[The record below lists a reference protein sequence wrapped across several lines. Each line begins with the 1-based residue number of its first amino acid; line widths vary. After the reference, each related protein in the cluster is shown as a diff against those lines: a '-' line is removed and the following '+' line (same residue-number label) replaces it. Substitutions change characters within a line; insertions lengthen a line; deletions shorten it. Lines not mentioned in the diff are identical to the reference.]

1 MPHCDCC
8 EESFDAGG
16 EWIEL
21 RHHHAHMNFGSRFC
35 SAECAATYLSN
46 GLVDGLDEQPGV

>member
-8 EESFDAGG
+8 EEPFDAGG

-35 SAECAATYLSN
+35 SAECAASYLDN
-46 GLVDGLDEQPGV
+46 GLADGLDEQPGV